1 MSLSANRIR
10 LATTTKQLSVDWAQT
25 KEVWRDAKSQEFER
39 KFLEE
44 LFDGVETAGGIM
56 EQLDKILNKIRTD
69 CE

>member
-1 MSLSANRIR
+1 MSLGANRIR